1 MNSDSYKIN
10 INGMEGILNVS
21 KEPFCILGDI
31 HYPISRRMMKNDS
44 WGYIDFEY
52 EIHCPDGGIVN
63 GGVSPRDGIG
73 VNVGA
78 GQSWGI
84 APIGE
89 SASRQGDRTEIIID
103 RAARTIAVESTEAS
117 DRIPHIL
124 CGLVLL
130 ADPQERWEKDYS

>member
-1 MNSDSYKIN
+1 MDSDSYKIN
-10 INGMEGILNVS
+10 INGIKCILNVS
-21 KEPFCILGDI
+21 KEPFCTLGELNYLI
-31 HYPISRRMMKNDS
+31 KRRMMKNES

-52 EIHCPDGGIVN
+52 EIRCPDGEIVS
-63 GGVSPRDGIG
+63 GSVSPRDGIG
-73 VNVGA
+73 VHIGP

-89 SASRQGDRTEIIID
+89 SATRLGDRTEIIFY
-103 RAARTIAVESTEAS
+103 RAAGTIAVETTEAS
-117 DRIPHIL
+117 GRIPHIL